1 MTRGNG
7 AWDIV
12 TAKFFPV
19 SSAATVWTFS
29 ASSTVCKFIKSTF
42 ARTTISTE
50 GFIAGIYTIFPQTLQ
65 FFPFSTD
72 RSCRYFTL
80 HVTHCCVWRT
90 MSKSAVQSISAGTR
104 KHVLSLLMMPMYLL
118 THLWNGGIA
127 TRACCREMKLLL
139 AYTMMMSSDQDV
151 LWTITSRRWCSML
164 LWTSLSYFL
173 LLFSYKCVDYD
184 LRKVISLDYNLKTV
198 LAMPSISRRWSS
210 FSFKRRSTSTNTW
223 YLY

>member
-1 MTRGNG
+1 MG
-7 AWDIV
+7 
-12 TAKFFPV
+12 
-19 SSAATVWTFS
+19 
-29 ASSTVCKFIKSTF
+29 
-42 ARTTISTE
+42 
-50 GFIAGIYTIFPQTLQ
+50 
-65 FFPFSTD
+65 
-72 RSCRYFTL
+72 
-80 HVTHCCVWRT
+80 
-90 MSKSAVQSISAGTR
+90 KSAVQSISAGTR

-210 FSFKRRSTSTNTW
+210 FSFKRRSTSTSIGTSIKSNPIM
-223 YLY
+223 YG